1 MSEAKHTPGPWAN
14 VDGDIYDVTDDGN
27 FGIPLL
33 RTERGNYR
41 SWGRSLTDEE
51 REANA
56 ALIAAAPAM
65 FEALKYI
72 EAATAELHGLAH
84 ITGTARAAL
93 SQAQPQP
100 SDEVARMT
108 GNVLS
113 AERGESELSRDKLK
127 DGVSDTAAK
136 AEE

>member
-27 FGIPLL
+27 FGIPLM

-41 SWGRSLTDEE
+41 SWGRRLTDEE

-65 FEALKYI
+65 FEALKYALPII
-72 EAATAELHGLAH
+72 EKYAHTQGDNAAFHAEITAP
-84 ITGTARAAL
+84 IRAAL

-108 GNVLS
+108 GHVLN
-113 AERGESELSRDKLK
+113 AESGEK
-127 DGVSDTAAK
+127 
-136 AEE
+136 